1 MEARLEAGGQA
12 GAPRLSKRLRRKR
25 AGRRWGNVFAVAV
38 FVFIYIP
45 IAMMVLFSFNDQ
57 RTNYYWNG
65 FTLEWYKFLFTQSD
79 LWGYLVVSLIVA
91 VASVI
96 LSLAVGVLGAMGLM
110 RFEFKLKK
118 LINNSLYIPIV
129 IPEVVLGISLLMLF
143 EVAHFPLGYWSMI
156 LAHTTFCIPFVVI
169 IMRGRMAG
177 MDMSVEEASMDLGAN
192 RIVTFFRITLPLLV
206 PGILS
211 SAFMSFTLSIDDVII
226 TNFVTGPYATTLP
239 IKILSMVKV
248 GLKPEVNAMTTIM
261 IVVLILGLLANNVVQ
276 ALLKRRASGN
286 KKTYF

>member
-1 MEARLEAGGQA
+1 MEAVNQA
-12 GAPRLSKRLRRKR
+12 GTARLSKRLRRKR

-38 FVFIYIP
+38 FTFIYIP

-65 FTLEWYKFLFTQSD
+65 FTLEWYKYLFTQSD

-110 RFEFKLKK
+110 RFEFRLKK
-118 LINNSLYIPIV
+118 LISNSLYIPIV

-192 RIVTFFRITLPLLV
+192 RITTFFKITLPMLV

-248 GLKPEVNAMTTIM
+248 GLKPEVNAMTTVM

-276 ALLKRRASGN
+276 ALLKKQASAN

>member
-1 MEARLEAGGQA
+1 MNTVKNT
-12 GAPRLSKRLRRKR
+12 RLSKRLKRKR
-25 AGRRWGNVFAVAV
+25 AARIGSNIYATLVFI
-38 FVFIYIP
+38 FIYIP

-65 FTLEWYKFLFTQSD
+65 FTLDWYEYLFTRSD
-79 LWGYLVVSLIVA
+79 LWEYLVISLIVA
-91 VASVI
+91 LASVI
-96 LSLAVGVLGAMGLM
+96 LSLIVGVLGAMGLA

-129 IPEVVLGISLLMLF
+129 VPEVVLGISMLMLF
-143 EVAHFPLGYWSMI
+143 ETCHFPLGLWSII
-156 LAHTTFCIPFVVI
+156 LAHTTFCIPFVII

-177 MDMSVEEASMDLGAN
+177 MDMSIEEASQDLGAN
-192 RIVTFFRITLPLLV
+192 RIVTFFRVTLPLLV

-211 SAFMSFTLSIDDVII
+211 SAFMAFTLSIDDVII
-226 TNFVTGPYATTLP
+226 TNFVAGPYATTLP

-261 IVVLILGLLANNVVQ
+261 ILVLVIGVALNSVFQ
-276 ALLKRRASGN
+276 ALLKKRAVTSN
-286 KKTYF
+286 KTYF

>member
-1 MEARLEAGGQA
+1 MEAVNNTGTA
-12 GAPRLSKRLRRKR
+12 RLSKRLRRKR
-25 AGRRWGNVFAVAV
+25 TGRIWGNIFAIAV
-38 FVFIYIP
+38 FTFIYIP

-65 FTLEWYKFLFTQSD
+65 FTLEWYKYLFTESD

-91 VASVI
+91 IASVI

-110 RFEFKLKK
+110 RFEFRLKK
-118 LINNSLYIPIV
+118 LISNSLYIPIV

-192 RIVTFFRITLPLLV
+192 RVTTFFKITLPMLI

-261 IVVLILGLLANNVVQ
+261 VAVLILGILANNVVQ
-276 ALLKRRASGN
+276 ALLRKRASAN

>member
-1 MEARLEAGGQA
+1 MEAVNQA
-12 GAPRLSKRLRRKR
+12 GTARLSKRLRRKR

-38 FVFIYIP
+38 FTFIYIP

-65 FTLEWYKFLFTQSD
+65 FTLEWYKYLFTESD

-110 RFEFKLKK
+110 RFEFRLKK
-118 LINNSLYIPIV
+118 LISNSLYIPIV

-192 RIVTFFRITLPLLV
+192 RITTFFKITLPMLV

-248 GLKPEVNAMTTIM
+248 GLKPEVNAMTTVM
-261 IVVLILGLLANNVVQ
+261 VVVLILGILANNAVQ
-276 ALLKRRASGN
+276 ALMKRRALTN
-286 KKTYF
+286 KKSYF

>member
-1 MEARLEAGGQA
+1 MEAVNQA
-12 GAPRLSKRLRRKR
+12 GTARLSKRLRRKR

-38 FVFIYIP
+38 FTFIYIP

-65 FTLEWYKFLFTQSD
+65 FTLEWYKYLFTESD

-110 RFEFKLKK
+110 RFEFRLKK
-118 LINNSLYIPIV
+118 LISNSLYIPIV

-192 RIVTFFRITLPLLV
+192 RITTFFKITLPMLV

>member
-1 MEARLEAGGQA
+1 MEAVNQA
-12 GAPRLSKRLRRKR
+12 GTARLSKRLRRKR

-38 FVFIYIP
+38 FTFIYIP

-65 FTLEWYKFLFTQSD
+65 FTLEWYKYLFTESD

-110 RFEFKLKK
+110 RFEFRLKK
-118 LINNSLYIPIV
+118 LISNSLYIPIV

-192 RIVTFFRITLPLLV
+192 RITTFFKITLPMLV

-248 GLKPEVNAMTTIM
+248 GLKPEVNAMTTVM
-261 IVVLILGLLANNVVQ
+261 VVVLILGILANNAVQ
-276 ALLKRRASGN
+276 ALMKKRALTN
-286 KKTYF
+286 KKSYF

>member
-1 MEARLEAGGQA
+1 MEAVNQTTGT
-12 GAPRLSKRLRRKR
+12 RLSKRLRRQR
-25 AGRRWGNVFAVAV
+25 AGRIWGNIFAIAV
-38 FVFIYIP
+38 FTFIYIP

-65 FTLEWYKFLFTQSD
+65 FTFEWYKYLFTESD

-118 LINNSLYIPIV
+118 LISNSLYIPIV

-192 RIVTFFRITLPLLV
+192 RITTFFKITLPMLV

-248 GLKPEVNAMTTIM
+248 GLKPEVNAMTTVM
-261 IVVLILGLLANNVVQ
+261 VVVLILGILANSVVQ
-276 ALLKRRASGN
+276 AMLKKRASAN